1 MYIFVICIILYL
13 LNTRKK
19 NHSNRIWTS
28 SFIIIIHYDHCFA
41 PVFVALFVILFVVCI
56 FCFIFLSRLYRLS
69 PMCML
74 HFSTHIHT
82 HTLTHSPRTDL
93 VRFTSTL
100 RLADATLHSFMLL
113 AVCLVIIC
121 SFFSSFFCF
130 PSLVTVYVLLLISD
144 HPRWIN
150 HIPFCLVCGW

>member
-1 MYIFVICIILYL
+1 MIIVSLRYLSLCLLFYL
-13 LNTRKK
+13 LCVFFV
-19 NHSNRIWTS
+19 
-28 SFIIIIHYDHCFA
+28 SFSY
-41 PVFVALFVILFVVCI
+41 LVCI
-56 FCFIFLSRLYRLS
+56 AYLQCVCFIFPRTY
-69 PMCML
+69 
-74 HFSTHIHT
+74 IHT
-82 HTLTHSPRTDL
+82 HSLTHLVPILYDL
-93 VRFTSTL
+93 LLTL

-130 PSLVTVYVLLLISD
+130 PPLVTVYFLLLISD